1 MHDDYDRSSKWLIHH
16 RGDSIL
22 RLGGVRSIQSWRPRP
37 AEVVQP
43 RQLPDGLLEV
53 QLQDQDE
60 MDLYLVEIATY
71 PEERLLEQV
80 VRGTMLVY
88 LDRHVLPEA
97 LTVILRPRGN
107 FQIAGSREL
116 VSRQGWTRVLTNW
129 RVVELWTLPAAELL
143 AANDVG
149 LIPWV
154 PLTHF
159 EGPPEPILQQCREL
173 IDRHAPPE
181 ERANLLAVSQVLTR
195 LRYNDQQL
203 LSIFGGSRIMI
214 ESPLIQELFADRL
227 HKLITRILT
236 ERFGPVPQDVATALQ
251 TVQEEQRLD
260 NLVIWADRCPDL
272 QAFRARLAE

>member
-1 MHDDYDRSSKWLIHH
+1 MHDDYDRSSKWLIQH

-22 RLGGVRSIQSWRPRP
+22 RLGGVRRIRSWRPRP
-37 AEVVQP
+37 PEIVQP

-53 QLQDQDE
+53 QLQDQDD

-97 LTVILRPRGN
+97 LTIILRPRGN
-107 FQIAGSREL
+107 FQIGGYREL
-116 VSRQGWTRVLTNW
+116 VSRQGWTRVQTNW

-173 IDRHAPPE
+173 IDRHAPAE

-195 LRYNDQQL
+195 LRYNDREL

-214 ESPLIQELFADRL
+214 ESPLIQELFAEKIHKPILRL
-227 HKLITRILT
+227 LSA
-236 ERFGPVPQDVATALQ
+236 RFGSVPQDIAMALQ
-251 TVQEEQRLD
+251 NIQDEQRLD
-260 NLVIWADRCPDL
+260 DLVVWAGLCPDL
-272 QAFRARLAE
+272 PAFRARLSA